1 MKIQPA
7 AINLRDI
14 RARLRSVQRLGF
26 KLIAEFRRG
35 TPNSGLELI
44 FNCSPVEVHLA
55 KMATKAYFRTMQH
68 APYTME
74 QLATPVVSRISHRS
88 WIKKLIDYQGLTY
101 LEGPLD
107 VVPLYR
113 RWERKFQVDMYSMS
127 PHNPTRGI
135 PDPRGYNIFTDG
147 SKDGNKTGAGVV
159 IMNGGQVSQDS
170 EGNDRKY
177 SYHLGDSTTVFQS
190 EVFAQK
196 MAANLIL
203 NGSFGAMDWVA
214 NKANSGITIH
224 TDNQAS
230 LWALNNV

>member
-177 SYHLGDSTTVFQS
+177 SYHLHH
-190 EVFAQK
+190 
-196 MAANLIL
+196 I
-203 NGSFGAMDWVA
+203 
-214 NKANSGITIH
+214 
-224 TDNQAS
+224 
-230 LWALNNV
+230 